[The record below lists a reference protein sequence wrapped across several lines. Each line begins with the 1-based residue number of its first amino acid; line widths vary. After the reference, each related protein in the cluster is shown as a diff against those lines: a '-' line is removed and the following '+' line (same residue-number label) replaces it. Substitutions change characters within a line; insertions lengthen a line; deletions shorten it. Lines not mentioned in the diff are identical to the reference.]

1 MARTSWVGKAQA
13 VAEVIEATIPSI
25 SAGQR
30 IGLTIS
36 NKTVSYVAVDG
47 DTVKTAAAGLAS
59 AWNASDEPE
68 IAEMTAA
75 ANGDKVKLTGDVAGV
90 PHTVTSDSTG
100 GTGAEITITRLQ
112 GAASAVN
119 QKQFVELPG
128 SPTGGTWKL
137 GFYLNSSSSTIAY
150 NATAATVQTHLEG
163 LAEVGAGNVS
173 VSGDAGGPYTI
184 EFQGDLAGKAMEP
197 LQVDAGGLT
206 LSASDVTATVDVNT
220 DQLEGVM
227 AWEVDRP
234 DNGWTLKQ
242 GSLETWILSSDAT
255 TDEIAQAVRTSL
267 NIGSVRVDNATN
279 ASGTDVIRIYRQG
292 EQARIEPDVALQLVT
307 FTDDAGTAGRTESTA
322 TVYQDPDDTLNNYV
336 ATVRFRPRLKVMGKA
351 KVNGATGDFNEE
363 LTILGADNEV
373 DATSGSGI
381 ISAVAQAIRNTGTN
395 EVQEIDAGGATGGVF
410 TLTFDGQTTGNISWD
425 ATASQ
430 VEQAVE
436 ALSNVGDVAG
446 TGGPLNSANVS
457 IEFRG
462 TLASTDV
469 PQMTMDAS
477 GLTGATSP
485 GVTTTTTG
493 APGNVTGTVT
503 AAYVGEGADTYKDI
517 QVTVTSPN
525 TEEYGSPL
533 QLEFEI
539 SSVTGLPFWA
549 DITQTAVAG
558 KDEVHKITIEN
569 ATGGTYTL
577 TGDFGSGN
585 EMTSAIDYDA
595 TAAAVELAIAGRNE
609 VQEVE
614 ISGATGGTFTLT
626 FDGQTTA
633 GIAYNATAA
642 DVESA
647 LEALSNIDDVD
658 CTGGPMN
665 TAAVAVEFR
674 GTNSD
679 TDVAQMTIDTSGLTG
694 TITSSV
700 TTTVTA
706 VAGLT
711 SVRDADLE
719 VYGNAG
725 GPYTLVWGGA
735 YDNTAVDLLTATSSL
750 TNSPAVTLSVSTVV
764 DATGPNHFDAAKNW
778 SGGAVPSTGD
788 TLVFRDTSIPLLYGL
803 SQSGITPAGIE
814 FHASFTGTVGLPD
827 TNANEYPEYRDTK
840 LRIGEAADAQTIA
853 ISVRGGSNRIRLDT
867 GDCPATIQITDT
879 GISDTNEPAAFRWT
893 GTAAT
898 NTVVY
903 LAGSVFLGD
912 EAGATAAINTLRVA
926 SRNGGYGELELASGL
941 TVTTTQHTGGE
952 VTSRA
957 TLTTANIGGTWI
969 QDGATVGTLTTLPNG
984 SVRVLGSPT
993 ITTLDVGSDGSI
1005 DFGGANAPTATTTRL
1020 SAGAELL
1027 DPQGSV
1033 TFTNGIEL
1041 VLCGLSDVS
1050 LDVGQGK
1057 TLTIS

>member
-1 MARTSWVGKAQA
+1 MARTTWVGKSQA

-30 IGLTIS
+30 IGLS
-36 NKTVSYVAVDG
+36 VNNKTVSFIASEG
-47 DTVKTAAAGLAS
+47 DTPKTAAAGLAS
-59 AWNASDEPE
+59 AWNASTEPE
-68 IAEMTAA
+68 HTELTAA
-75 ANGDKVKLTGDVAGV
+75 ATGDKVRLTADEAGV
-90 PHTVTSDSTG
+90 PHTITSDSTG

-119 QKQFVELPG
+119 QKQYVELPG

-150 NATAATVQTHLEG
+150 NATAAAVQTHLEG

-184 EFQGDLAGKAMEP
+184 EFQGDLAGEAMEP

-206 LSASDVTATVDVNT
+206 LAASDVTTTVDVNT

-227 AWEVDRP
+227 AWEIDRP
-234 DNGWTLKQ
+234 SNGWTLKQ
-242 GSLETWILSSDAT
+242 GSRETWVLSSDAT
-255 TDEIAQAVRTSL
+255 VQEIEQAVVASL
-267 NIGSVRVDNATN
+267 NMGSVRAENATD
-279 ASGTDVIRIYRQG
+279 ASGTDVIRIYRRG
-292 EQARIEPDVALQLVT
+292 EQARIEPDVALTLVT
-307 FTDDAGTAGRTESTA
+307 FTNDAGTAGRTEASA
-322 TVYQDPDDTLNNYV
+322 TIYQDPDDTLNNYV
-336 ATVRFRPRLKVMGKA
+336 AVVRFRPRIKVTGKA
-351 KVNGATGDFNEE
+351 KVNGQLSNNNVV
-363 LTILGADNEV
+363 LTDIGADS
-373 DATSGSGI
+373 TGSTAGTGI
-381 ISAVAQAIRNTGTN
+381 VQAVSQAIRNTGTN
-395 EVQEIDAGGATGGVF
+395 EVQTVTVTGASGGTF
-410 TLTFDGQTTGNISWD
+410 TLTFTDQDGGQQTTGGIAYN
-425 ATASQ
+425 ATA
-430 VEQAVE
+430 A
-436 ALSNVGDVAG
+436 NVKNELESLDGIDLVNC
-446 TGGPLNSANVS
+446 TGGPLNTSAVS
-457 IEFRG
+457 VEFDGINAGAALTQMSADG
-462 TLASTDV
+462 TN
-469 PQMTMDAS
+469 
-477 GLTGATSP
+477 LTGG
-485 GVTTTTTG
+485 GVAVATTTEG
-493 APGNVTGTVT
+493 VAGNVTGTVT
-503 AAYVGEGADTYKDI
+503 AAYVGEGADTYKDT
-517 QVTVTSPN
+517 QVTITSPN
-525 TEEYGSPL
+525 SEEYGSPV

-577 TGDFGSGN
+577 TGDFGSGD
-585 EMTSAIDYDA
+585 ET
-595 TAAAVELAIAGRNE
+595 
-609 VQEVE
+609 
-614 ISGATGGTFTLT
+614 TGN
-626 FDGQTTA
+626 
-633 GIAYNATAA
+633 IAYNASAA
-642 DVESA
+642 TVEA
-647 LEALSNIDDVD
+647 AIEA
-658 CTGGPMN
+658 
-665 TAAVAVEFR
+665 
-674 GTNSD
+674 
-679 TDVAQMTIDTSGLTG
+679 
-694 TITSSV
+694 
-700 TTTVTA
+700 
-706 VAGLT
+706 LT
-711 SVRDADLE
+711 SVMAADIA

-735 YDNTAVDLLTATSSL
+735 YAATAVDLLTATSSL

-764 DATGPNHFDAAKNW
+764 LATGPNHFDAAKNW

-788 TLVFRDTSIPLLYGL
+788 TLVFRDTAVSLLYGL
-803 SQSGITPAGIE
+803 SQSGTTPAGIE
-814 FHASFTGTVGLPD
+814 FHSSFTGTVGLPD
-827 TNANEYPEYRDTK
+827 TNANDYPEYRDNK

-879 GISDTNEPAAFRWT
+879 GISDGNEPAAFRWT

-912 EAGATAAINTLRVA
+912 EGGATAAINTLRVA
-926 SRNGGYGELELASGL
+926 SRNGGYGDLELASGL
-941 TVTTTQHTGGE
+941 TVATTQHTGGE

-969 QDGATVGTLTTLPNG
+969 QDGAAVGTLTTLPQG

-1005 DFGGANAPTATTTRL
+1005 DFSGANAPTATTTRL

-1041 VLCGLSDVS
+1041 VLCGLDDVS

-1057 TLTIS
+1057 TLTIA